1 MASSTSNGSSAKG
14 EARVGH
20 DSLRGLTT
28 SGPYGINV
36 ARMTT
41 STPKARPH
49 VLRVRVSDDE
59 RQWLETF
66 AAADE
71 RSVHYVLRLAL
82 KEFWEAHRDDS

>member
-1 MASSTSNGSSAKG
+1 
-14 EARVGH
+14 
-20 DSLRGLTT
+20 
-28 SGPYGINV
+28 
-36 ARMTT
+36 MTT
-41 STPKARPH
+41 STPSKARPH

-59 RQWLETF
+59 KQWLETF